1 MFIRLLCRAFIL
13 SAALLSANSGHALI
27 IYGTGPTDLSN
38 TRNITAPASGV
49 ASGAPWPYIVQ
60 FGTNNAS
67 GIYLGNGYI
76 LTANHVNPIPASFV
90 INGISYNRDTA
101 YGPVPVTEDVL
112 PTNYPTNPDF
122 ADVVDMKLV
131 RVLNP
136 PVMAA
141 LPINTYAGTGT
152 GAGTDIG
159 GTSVLIGCGVGKGS
173 VVTGGWSWGDG
184 TTYAKRWGTNS
195 VAGYQAA
202 YSGIPYEILYTFFNA
217 SVGDESQIT
226 LGDSGSGL
234 FKQFSGTWKLTGVAT
249 SVSTAGSALYS
260 PTDYSIFI
268 RISKYAHLLRYE
280 NWASTKLGS
289 PTASMTADTDKDGLP
304 QLLEYAFHTD
314 PGIAS
319 TSALPQVGMESGYL
333 TLTYTQLLTATDLTY
348 KVQESPTLANGSWT
362 DAAVIEETVS
372 TSGVTRVVKA
382 KVALNSATQK
392 FLRLSVTQIP

>member
-1 MFIRLLCRAFIL
+1 MYNRLLRRALFL
-13 SAALLSANSGHALI
+13 SAALLFTTGAHALI
-27 IYGTGPTDLSN
+27 IYGTGPTDLDN
-38 TRNITAPASGV
+38 TRNTTAPASGV
-49 ASGAPWPYIVQ
+49 ASGAPWPYIVP
-60 FGTNNAS
+60 FGVDNAS

-90 INGISYNRDTA
+90 INGLSYNRDTA
-101 YGPVPVTEDVL
+101 FGPVQVTEDVL
-112 PTNYPTNPDF
+112 PTNFPTNPDF

-131 RVLNP
+131 KVLNP

-141 LPINTYAGTGT
+141 LPINYAT
-152 GAGTDIG
+152 TDIG

-173 VVTGGWSWGDG
+173 VITGGWTWGDG
-184 TTYAKRWGTNS
+184 TTYTKRWGTNS

-202 YSGIPYEILYTFFNA
+202 YAGIPYEILYTYFNA
-217 SVGDESQIT
+217 SIGNESQIT

-234 FKQFSGTWKLTGVAT
+234 FKKFGATWKLTGVAT
-249 SVSTAGSALYS
+249 SVTTSGSALYL
-260 PTDYSIFI
+260 PADASIFV

-280 NWASTKLGS
+280 NWASTKLGN
-289 PTASMTADTDKDGLP
+289 ASAAMTADTDKDGLP

-314 PGIAS
+314 PSIAS
-319 TSALPQVGMESGYL
+319 TAALPQIGMESGYV
-333 TLTYTQLLTATDLTY
+333 TLTYTQLLTATDLSY
-348 KVQESPTLANGSWT
+348 KVQESPTLATGSWT
-362 DAAVIEETVS
+362 DATVIEETVS